1 MSKEN
6 TGGIVVSPRPSWL
19 SLIRIHNLVQPSNF
33 SEHEVEADTLPKCEE
48 PDRFEF
54 VYKEMVV
61 FTLGKG
67 FRSWSIERMRPVE
80 DGWTVL

>member
-1 MSKEN
+1 M
-6 TGGIVVSPRPSWL
+6 VSSRPSWL
-19 SLIRIHNLVQPSNF
+19 FLIRIHNLVQPSNF
-33 SEHEVEADTLPKCEE
+33 SEHEVEADTLRKCAD

-54 VYKEMVV
+54 VYKEKVV
-61 FTLGKG
+61 LTLGKC